1 MNEKFQNQLTSL
13 LEWAESA
20 TKTGTNFVVEQTP
33 LYISELLAYNFW
45 LSLTYF
51 VMSVL
56 LLVISLTA
64 TYKFIKYALKQKS
77 WESLMPF
84 VMLFLFPIAIAISGM
99 KINQEW
105 IKIYLA
111 PRLFVVDYLREELNK

>member
-1 MNEKFQNQLTSL
+1 MNEKIQNQLTSL

-20 TKTGTNFVVEQTP
+20 TKTGANFVAEQTP

-45 LSLTYF
+45 LSLSYF
-51 VMSVL
+51 VISVL
-56 LLVISLTA
+56 LIVISCVGI
-64 TYKFIKYALKQKS
+64 YKFLIYSIKQKDL
-77 WESLMPF
+77 ENNMPF
-84 VMLFLFPIAIAISGM
+84 VMLFLIPVAIAVEGM
-99 KINQEW
+99 RVNQEW